1 MNPRKYTLAI
11 ILSFIVLNTAGCRQ
25 PAASLPDG
33 EYKRIGFELDLN
45 KGTYMLSSF
54 YSSRFQL
61 LEVGDYTLDGD
72 QITFHARTISP
83 AQQYSCGDPTPYSY
97 HWVFDPT
104 ARLLSLKSANEP
116 CQARQRALTRRPML
130 QSDLPK

>member
-1 MNPRKYTLAI
+1 MDPRKYALVVL
-11 ILSFIVLNTAGCRQ
+11 ILFMILPSAGCRQ
-25 PAASLPDG
+25 PAAALPDG

-61 LEVGDYTLDGD
+61 LEVGDYTLEGD
-72 QITFHARTISP
+72 QITFHARTMSP

-97 HWVFDPT
+97 HWAFDPT
-104 ARLLSLKSANEP
+104 ARQLTLKVASES
-116 CQARQRALTRRPML
+116 CQPRQRALTRRPML
-130 QSDLPK
+130 QSDFPR